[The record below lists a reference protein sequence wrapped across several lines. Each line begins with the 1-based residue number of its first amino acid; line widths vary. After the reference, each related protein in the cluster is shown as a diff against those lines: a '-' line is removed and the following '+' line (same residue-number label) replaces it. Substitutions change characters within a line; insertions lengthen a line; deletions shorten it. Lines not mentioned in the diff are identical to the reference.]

1 MIQKIVAGNTIH
13 LKWTVMKNS
22 NMIIQDA
29 HVILQDVF
37 KKQVPFEYTIQ
48 DNGTEL
54 VISGKYEGKDQ
65 RTFGKYNIILFNNY
79 QNPNQNCLV
88 YKDCFILVHALKNQ
102 LFTYS
107 DPDADNAFLLEINS
121 DLSLSFW
128 DQTIT
133 DREDIIQS
141 LSQISLV
148 NDNQDIRLNDLSTHL
163 DSSIKELSERIDN
176 LSIDSLDELIQNIED
191 NEEVIVHYLAIA
203 DNSINE
209 QKELI
214 ENNSN
219 TIDDVSTRLNN
230 FKDNDFDTLRTN
242 IYNVSTY
249 VRNVSTKLNNVSTR
263 LNVLAAEV
271 SEVISYDDTELVGAI
286 DNLST
291 NLESLS
297 DKVNDVS
304 TYSIN
309 VSTRLNNVSTKLN
322 DLSTYIDNL
331 DTGSDYDDT
340 ELKNRIADVSQY
352 SIDVS
357 SKLNILTLDF
367 EYERQARKED
377 DETMEDWIQDISS
390 YSINVSSRLNDL
402 STFAH
407 NITPGTTP
415 YDDTNVKSRIA
426 DVSQYAID
434 LSTKIDEVS
443 TRLSQS
449 GGGSGDSISESERYA
464 RQNYTSAWY
473 INHDLFDTSYLEF
486 KDFVVYA
493 PLISNKTWPYSES
506 VLNDS
511 SIILRTVATG
521 STETDRLYLIGHT
534 PDYKVSMI
542 VGGRETY
549 LSQIG
554 IPLSNI
560 VDSSIW
566 TSNYSGEST
575 YNTSNYL
582 FYSFP
587 QKVRICSLPDSLGQ
601 ETISFRLED

>member
-1 MIQKIVAGNTIH
+1 M
-13 LKWTVMKNS
+13 
-22 NMIIQDA
+22 
-29 HVILQDVF
+29 
-37 KKQVPFEYTIQ
+37 
-48 DNGTEL
+48 
-54 VISGKYEGKDQ
+54 
-65 RTFGKYNIILFNNY
+65 
-79 QNPNQNCLV
+79 
-88 YKDCFILVHALKNQ
+88 
-102 LFTYS
+102 
-107 DPDADNAFLLEINS
+107 DNAISLELDS
-121 DLSLSFW
+121 DLTVDLWNKEIS
-128 DQTIT
+128 DK
-133 DREDIIQS
+133 DDILTLI
-141 LSQISLV
+141 SQISNL
-148 NDNQDIRLNDLSTHL
+148 NEEQEQKLNDISSHL

-191 NEEVIVHYLAIA
+191 NEEVIVNYLAII
-203 DNSINE
+203 DNSVNE

-219 TIDDVSTRLNN
+219 TIDDVSTRLNGLSQVV
-230 FKDNDFDTLRTN
+230 DNLVDDPG
-242 IYNVSTY
+242 
-249 VRNVSTKLNNVSTR
+249 
-263 LNVLAAEV
+263 
-271 SEVISYDDTELVGAI
+271 YDD
-286 DNLST
+286 ST
-291 NLESLS
+291 
-297 DKVNDVS
+297 
-304 TYSIN
+304 I
-309 VSTRLNNVSTKLN
+309 
-322 DLSTYIDNL
+322 
-331 DTGSDYDDT
+331 
-340 ELKNRIADVSQY
+340 KNRVTDVSQY

-415 YDDTNVKSRIA
+415 YDDTNIKSRIA

-464 RQNYTSAWY
+464 RQNYTSAWH

-506 VLNDS
+506 DLNDS

-521 STETDRLYLIGHT
+521 SLETDRLYLIGHT

-549 LSQIG
+549 LS
-554 IPLSNI
+554 
-560 VDSSIW
+560 
-566 TSNYSGEST
+566 
-575 YNTSNYL
+575 
-582 FYSFP
+582 
-587 QKVRICSLPDSLGQ
+587 
-601 ETISFRLED
+601 